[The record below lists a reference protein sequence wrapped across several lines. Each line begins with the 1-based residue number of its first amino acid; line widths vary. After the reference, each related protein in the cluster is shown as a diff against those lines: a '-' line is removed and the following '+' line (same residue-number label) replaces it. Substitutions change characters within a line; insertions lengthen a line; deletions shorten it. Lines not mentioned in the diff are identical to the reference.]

1 MKIYVDADAC
11 PVKKEIERVASRN
24 KIEVL
29 LVSNGGLR
37 PVSHPFIQ
45 NVFVS
50 SDSDAAD
57 KWIVDNGQSN
67 DLVITADIILAD
79 NCIKKGMLVLKPN
92 GEELNQANIGN
103 TLSLRDL
110 SSDLRSANPFFQSS
124 GKTFSKQD
132 KIRFLDNLEKIIRI
146 INQKKSR

>member
-24 KIEVL
+24 KIELL

-37 PVSHPFIQ
+37 PILHPLIQ

-50 SDSDAAD
+50 TDSDAAD

-92 GEELNQANIGN
+92 GEELNQSNIGI

-110 SSDLRSANPFFQSS
+110 SSDLRAANPFFQGS